1 MKRFLPAVGATVVVL
16 IVSSLIKKDSV
27 YGNEPI
33 MLTEEALDNN
43 TSSPEERAAVSG
55 QVMPK
60 MLIGGFVCV
69 TIVSVLVA
77 GILVKFI

>member
-1 MKRFLPAVGATVVVL
+1 MH
-16 IVSSLIKKDSV
+16 
-27 YGNEPI
+27 
-33 MLTEEALDNN
+33 TEEAQDNN